1 VTDGSTAAVSVEH
14 VRHLYGGRVALDGIS
29 FSVRRG
35 ELFGLLGPN
44 GGG

>member
-1 VTDGSTAAVSVEH
+1 MNEPAPVEVEDLGYRYGEREALRGVTFE
-14 VRHLYGGRVALDGIS
+14 VRP
-29 FSVRRG
+29 G